1 MKRHVFAQRE
11 KIPARPMI
19 SSGHSCS
26 PHHHC
31 KGIVLGLSCPAR
43 PPTLQ
48 PLASL
53 TASPLSCL
61 SATPRLCW
69 LMGECEGMGPGMGLP
84 LFSNETIARTV
95 FISHF
100 IFLSSFNGGV
110 CSPTDNLQGD
120 VYRSAEEFNH
130 KFVFAS
136 FDSHL
141 ESVMRALT
149 LQLHHIFSSGNTF
162 LWRRSSFTTSKCI

>member
-110 CSPTDNLQGD
+110 CSPTDEQTTCKETFIDLLKNLNTNLFLP
-120 VYRSAEEFNH
+120 VLVH
-130 KFVFAS
+130 T
-136 FDSHL
+136 L
-141 ESVMRALT
+141 RA
-149 LQLHHIFSSGNTF
+149 
-162 LWRRSSFTTSKCI
+162 